1 MKKIIGVKFRGSGKV
16 YYFDP
21 QELEIKID
29 DAVIVE
35 TARGTVFGTV
45 CEPARYIP
53 DEQTVAPLKPV
64 IRVATEE
71 DKAQNARNVANEAQA
86 LATTQRK
93 IEDRGLEM
101 KLVGVDCSFDG
112 FNYTFYYTSENRVDF
127 RELLK
132 DLTRTFRAHIELRQ
146 IGVRDEA
153 KKCGGL
159 GSCGRPICCSSF
171 LESFMPVSIKMAKTQ
186 NLSLSSAK
194 ISGVCGRLMCCLKYE
209 QESYEYMQR
218 IMPIIG
224 SECVSPDGK
233 GTVLENN
240 AITETT
246 KVKVVLPDG
255 TFEVRTYPFR
265 ELEYTSKEKCD
276 CCACEEQSDGLPP
289 EGERTIPESTD
300 NVPED
305 SKRMCSCRRKKG
317 SENPS
322 KKD

>member
-64 IRVATEE
+64 IRIATEE

-171 LESFMPVSIKMAKTQ
+171 LESFTPVSIKMAKTQ

-194 ISGVCGRLMCCLKYE
+194 IS
-209 QESYEYMQR
+209 
-218 IMPIIG
+218 
-224 SECVSPDGK
+224 
-233 GTVLENN
+233 
-240 AITETT
+240 
-246 KVKVVLPDG
+246 
-255 TFEVRTYPFR
+255 
-265 ELEYTSKEKCD
+265 
-276 CCACEEQSDGLPP
+276 
-289 EGERTIPESTD
+289 
-300 NVPED
+300 
-305 SKRMCSCRRKKG
+305 
-317 SENPS
+317 
-322 KKD
+322 

>member
-64 IRVATEE
+64 IRIATEE

-112 FNYTFYYTSENRVDF
+112 FNYTFYYTSENCLRI
-127 RELLK
+127 L
-132 DLTRTFRAHIELRQ
+132 RAPS
-146 IGVRDEA
+146 
-153 KKCGGL
+153 GL
-159 GSCGRPICCSSF
+159 ISSF
-171 LESFMPVSIKMAKTQ
+171 VKSAFAMKPKNVEDLVLAEG
-186 NLSLSSAK
+186 LSAAAHSSKAL
-194 ISGVCGRLMCCLKYE
+194 C
-209 QESYEYMQR
+209 
-218 IMPIIG
+218 
-224 SECVSPDGK
+224 
-233 GTVLENN
+233 
-240 AITETT
+240 
-246 KVKVVLPDG
+246 
-255 TFEVRTYPFR
+255 PFR
-265 ELEYTSKEKCD
+265 LKW
-276 CCACEEQSDGLPP
+276 P
-289 EGERTIPESTD
+289 
-300 NVPED
+300 
-305 SKRMCSCRRKKG
+305 RRRIFH
-317 SENPS
+317 
-322 KKD
+322 

>member
-64 IRVATEE
+64 IRIATEE

-112 FNYTFYYTSENRVDF
+112 FNYTFYYT
-127 RELLK
+127 
-132 DLTRTFRAHIELRQ
+132 RTY
-146 IGVRDEA
+146 
-153 KKCGGL
+153 
-159 GSCGRPICCSSF
+159 S
-171 LESFMPVSIKMAKTQ
+171 T
-186 NLSLSSAK
+186 SLYDTFNT
-194 ISGVCGRLMCCLKYE
+194 I
-209 QESYEYMQR
+209 
-218 IMPIIG
+218 
-224 SECVSPDGK
+224 
-233 GTVLENN
+233 
-240 AITETT
+240 ETT
-246 KVKVVLPDG
+246 FDNIHICS
-255 TFEVRTYPFR
+255 FEFF
-265 ELEYTSKEKCD
+265 
-276 CCACEEQSDGLPP
+276 
-289 EGERTIPESTD
+289 
-300 NVPED
+300 
-305 SKRMCSCRRKKG
+305 
-317 SENPS
+317 
-322 KKD
+322 

>member
-64 IRVATEE
+64 IRIATEE

-153 KKCGGL
+153 KNVEDL
-159 GSCGRPICCSSF
+159 V
-171 LESFMPVSIKMAKTQ
+171 LAEDLYAAAH
-186 NLSLSSAK
+186 SLKAL
-194 ISGVCGRLMCCLKYE
+194 C
-209 QESYEYMQR
+209 
-218 IMPIIG
+218 
-224 SECVSPDGK
+224 
-233 GTVLENN
+233 
-240 AITETT
+240 
-246 KVKVVLPDG
+246 
-255 TFEVRTYPFR
+255 PFR
-265 ELEYTSKEKCD
+265 LKW
-276 CCACEEQSDGLPP
+276 P
-289 EGERTIPESTD
+289 
-300 NVPED
+300 
-305 SKRMCSCRRKKG
+305 RRRICH
-317 SENPS
+317 
-322 KKD
+322 